1 MALPNAIAGA
11 VSVNPE
17 AAGAAS
23 GVTGCLQMG
32 WGAVISQLIAYPM
45 AAGAGAGAL
54 SWAMVAQAVV
64 GVAAFWLLV
73 RPGRKAASG
82 G

>member
-1 MALPNAIAGA
+1 
-11 VSVNPE
+11 
-17 AAGAAS
+17 
-23 GVTGCLQMG
+23 
-32 WGAVISQLIAYPM
+32 M